1 MTAQGSRRTAL
12 VLAIALL
19 ALFAWRSWP
28 APGPLA
34 SASPKDEA
42 PTDTRKN
49 PALQVEREA
58 GFHSSDAPSP
68 STVASHP
75 EPEAS
80 DGNDACSSNRRFY
93 RIRDA
98 LDPER
103 SPEDAFAHAVLAAM
117 LSEDGFGDEAAQ
129 RREAVRSQS
138 EWGDA
143 RRRWP
148 GDLDIAW
155 QAARNCQS
163 RFGCDEDDA
172 LRHLQGLD
180 PGNAA
185 VWMLSMHDAW
195 DRRDFAQYD
204 AYLDRAAAA
213 DYYAPRYGS
222 LFRAL
227 QPTLAAEPVPERCL
241 HNPHLASSLAKSLGR
256 APGAGDWAAAEA
268 LSLEFAL
275 NAPMDYGSFAGC
287 RSSSGL
293 PVPETRRGSCVV
305 ALSMLAEGNS
315 FIERDVALPLLIQL
329 LGNSA
334 EGMAYRERY
343 RRTLYLSLAIP
354 KPGIFEGDPMRIME
368 AGEFETRRQLA
379 IAQHRWPPPTDW
391 MPRSAYQQA
400 LITRGNA
407 PPPGIND

>member
-1 MTAQGSRRTAL
+1 MTAQGSRRIAL

-19 ALFAWRSWP
+19 ALVAWRLWP
-28 APGPLA
+28 ATRPL
-34 SASPKDEA
+34 SFASPQDGMRPGARTDVALRA
-42 PTDTRKN
+42 PRG
-49 PALQVEREA
+49 A
-58 GFHSSDAPSP
+58 GSDSSGLPSP
-68 STVASHP
+68 ATPRSYP
-75 EPEAS
+75 EPEAP
-80 DGNDACSSNRRFY
+80 DRTGACSGNQRLY

-98 LDPER
+98 LDPTR

-117 LSEDGFGDEAAQ
+117 LSEDGFGNEEAQ

-138 EWGDA
+138 EWQDA
-143 RRRWP
+143 RSRWP

-155 QAARNCQS
+155 QAARNCES
-163 RFGCDEDDA
+163 RFGCDKDGA
-172 LRHLQGLD
+172 LRHLQDLD

-195 DRRDFAQYD
+195 DRRDFAHYD

-213 DYYAPRYGS
+213 DDYAPRSGS
-222 LFRAL
+222 VFRAL
-227 QPTLAAEPVPERCL
+227 QPVLAAEPVPQQCL
-241 HNPHLASSLAKSLGR
+241 HNPHNASSLASVLGR
-256 APGAGDWAAAEA
+256 APDAGDWAAAEA

-275 NAPMDYGSFAGC
+275 NSPMDYGSFAGC
-287 RSSSGL
+287 RSSLGL

-305 ALSMLAEGNS
+305 ALSMLADGDS
-315 FIERDVALPLLIQL
+315 LIERYVALPPLIQL

-334 EGMAYRERY
+334 EGIAYRERY
-343 RRTLYLSLAIP
+343 RRTLYLTQAIP
-354 KPGIFEGDPMRIME
+354 QPGIFQADPMRIMDT
-368 AGEFETRRQLA
+368 GEFESRRRLA
-379 IAQHRWPPPTDW
+379 IAQHRWPPPADW